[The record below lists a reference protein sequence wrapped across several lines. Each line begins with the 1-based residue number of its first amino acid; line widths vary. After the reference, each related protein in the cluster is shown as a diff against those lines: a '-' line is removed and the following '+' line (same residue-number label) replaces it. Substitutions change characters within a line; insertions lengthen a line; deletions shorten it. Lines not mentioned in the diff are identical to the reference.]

1 MDPHLRPHWLNHP
14 KLKSD
19 FQLVQGFMGFLGFG
33 ADSQQDGVEQVTGF
47 ASRGLQ
53 GSENK

>member
-47 ASRGLQ
+47 ASRWLQ